1 MTKKLDLK
9 HSVYACTFCPGI
21 CFAFECKCL
30 NSQIYKAKVM
40 KRITLIIL
48 AVVVILTGNV
58 SCQKAN
64 DIDNNPLSEVALSII
79 PDFSDGSVYSCSD
92 EGSFF
97 LRVSVKPEKY
107 IEKLSDNDAIICKA
121 DFRSVITKANE
132 ENPDF
137 TVVGEITSSWLYDDL
152 FRTCRR

>member
-1 MTKKLDLK
+1 
-9 HSVYACTFCPGI
+9 
-21 CFAFECKCL
+21 
-30 NSQIYKAKVM
+30 M
-40 KRITLIIL
+40 KRIALIIL
-48 AVVVILTGNV
+48 SVAKIIAGSV
-58 SCQKAN
+58 SCQKVN
-64 DIDNNPLSEVALSII
+64 DIDINPLSAVALGII

-107 IEKLSDNDAIICKA
+107 IEKLSDKDAIICKA